1 MVDFTMVPEDGA
13 GDHAGGFGRK
23 RDRALIEFPYA
34 DLNRSAEMTSA
45 LGLAGGKAW
54 IEQTQLA
61 VAMDMTVTGGT
72 FRGRLSAARM
82 FGLIE
87 TEGGKVRL
95 ADLGIR
101 LLDDATEREAKAEAF
116 LKVPLYRRM
125 YESYNGMPLPPAAAI
140 ERQMISVGVPSK
152 QAERARQ
159 AFASSAQAAGFI
171 ASNGRFCKPTF
182 ANAGG
187 QEPSA
192 EQESD
197 GGGAGAG
204 AGGSGAG
211 GNLHP
216 FIQGLLETLPQP
228 GADWSA
234 NERAD
239 WLNAAATMFKLI
251 YKGGGN
257 VTVKADTQS
266 KTGADHE

>member
-1 MVDFTMVPEDGA
+1 MVDFTMVQEDSA
-13 GDHAGGFGRK
+13 GDRGGGSGRK
-23 RDRALIEFPYA
+23 RDRTLIEFPYS

-54 IEQTQLA
+54 IDQTQLA
-61 VAMDMTVTGGT
+61 VAMNMTVTGGT

-82 FGLIE
+82 FGFIE

-95 ADLGIR
+95 SDLGIR
-101 LLDDATEREAKAEAF
+101 LLDDATEKEAKAEGF
-116 LKVPLYRRM
+116 LNVPLYRVM

-171 ASNGRFCKPTF
+171 AINGRFSKPTF
-182 ANAGG
+182 ASVEEPQPSPDKG
-187 QEPSA
+187 QDN
-192 EQESD
+192 D
-197 GGGAGAG
+197 GGSA
-204 AGGSGAG
+204 GSGAGG

-228 GADWSA
+228 GTDWSA

-257 VTVKADTQS
+257 VTVKADTQQ
-266 KTGADHE
+266 KTGADQE